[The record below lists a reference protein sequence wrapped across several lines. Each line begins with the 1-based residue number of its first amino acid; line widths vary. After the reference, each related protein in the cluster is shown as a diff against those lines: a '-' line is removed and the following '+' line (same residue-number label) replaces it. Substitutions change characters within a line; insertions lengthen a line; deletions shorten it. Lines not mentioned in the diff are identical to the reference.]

1 MERRHRASLF
11 GRALLIGAL
20 LPAPMLVATYL
31 VGIAPERQAS
41 DVWSFLLLVLWV
53 ALPFLVLAY
62 QGIQDRRT
70 WASGLAV
77 AVAIWGMLL
86 LTVFG
91 DRTKWD
97 GTESIGAG
105 AALFLFP
112 LLVAVG
118 MMTPR
123 VLAMIWQRK
132 A

>member
-1 MERRHRASLF
+1 
-11 GRALLIGAL
+11 
-20 LPAPMLVATYL
+20 MLVATYL

-41 DVWSFLLLVLWV
+41 DLWSLLLLVLWV

-105 AALFLFP
+105 AFLFLSP